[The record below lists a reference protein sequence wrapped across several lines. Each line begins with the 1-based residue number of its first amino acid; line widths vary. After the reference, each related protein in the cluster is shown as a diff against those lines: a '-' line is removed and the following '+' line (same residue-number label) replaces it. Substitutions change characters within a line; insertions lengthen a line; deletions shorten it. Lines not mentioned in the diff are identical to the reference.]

1 MSLHCSDKCHNTYSC
16 SIVGYILIFS
26 VSCIWLSLTFHI
38 SFQGTISTYPMQSES
53 IIPKGSLYPLPCGRG
68 LSSPFEPNEVYHV
81 FWGTRNGPSISIQA
95 QEFKYY
101 SNSTIAFLAPIGV
114 IIACV
119 PFSI

>member
-68 LSSPFEPNEVYHV
+68 LSSPFEPNEVKEM
-81 FWGTRNGPSISIQA
+81 GSNGKESSRFQPWRGS
-95 QEFKYY
+95 K
-101 SNSTIAFLAPIGV
+101 SNSLL
-114 IIACV
+114 IIEYKQRN
-119 PFSI
+119 